1 EMLYLPAGLYMLR
14 NQDSSLWP
22 PLVWGHMPSK
32 PMPEDAWYWRWV
44 TASMTLTWGLK
55 TPPSRI
61 IPAIASY
68 WFEVLP
74 AWYSKGKL
82 RPILPAALTS
92 FLASAGLNWKFFAP
106 SPSSDCFF
114 CGSIQLG

>member
-1 EMLYLPAGLYMLR
+1 MLGISTASFFWMSLSMLSRLALSVSLRIARVRSAKTGSGVAEMLYLPAGLYMLR

-44 TASMTLTWGLK
+44 TASITLTWGLNR
-55 TPPSRI
+55 PPSRI

-68 WFEVLP
+68 WL
-74 AWYSKGKL
+74 
-82 RPILPAALTS
+82 
-92 FLASAGLNWKFFAP
+92 
-106 SPSSDCFF
+106 
-114 CGSIQLG
+114 